1 MLQLVLV
8 GTALEATIFLFEVP
22 TGVVA
27 DTFSRKRSILLGLIL
42 TGAGLALI
50 GVFPRFETIV
60 LAQLIWGI
68 GFTFISGAQEAWI
81 ADEVGVENV
90 GPVYLRSAQVE
101 QLARLVAI
109 PLSIAM
115 AALVQ
120 LSLPILV
127 GGALFLPLALLLAL
141 TMPERGFKPAPA
153 EERASFAA
161 LGSTFLAG
169 GRLVRRTPLLMTVF
183 GIAAFLGM
191 ASEGFDRLWV
201 KHFYDNLGFPVLGA
215 LEPVVWFGVIRMG
228 SAVLGIGAIELV
240 RRRIDTTNH
249 AVVSHSL
256 FAITALQVVSMV
268 IFALAGGFMIGM
280 LAFWSAVVLSR
291 AYDPLYLAWINQH
304 VDTRVRA
311 TVISMSSQVDSV
323 GQIAGGPVLGL
334 VGTLASLRAALLGA
348 GVVLAPALL
357 LYTRAFGQGVEK
369 ATEESEPASADD

>member
-1 MLQLVLV
+1 
-8 GTALEATIFLFEVP
+8 
-22 TGVVA
+22 
-27 DTFSRKRSILLGLIL
+27 
-42 TGAGLALI
+42 
-50 GVFPRFETIV
+50 
-60 LAQLIWGI
+60 
-68 GFTFISGAQEAWI
+68 
-81 ADEVGVENV
+81 
-90 GPVYLRSAQVE
+90 
-101 QLARLVAI
+101 
-109 PLSIAM
+109 
-115 AALVQ
+115 
-120 LSLPILV
+120 
-127 GGALFLPLALLLAL
+127 
-141 TMPERGFKPAPA
+141 
-153 EERASFAA
+153 
-161 LGSTFLAG
+161 
-169 GRLVRRTPLLMTVF
+169 
-183 GIAAFLGM
+183 M

-357 LYTRAFGQGVEK
+357 LYTRAFGQGAEK

>member
-1 MLQLVLV
+1 MRFPRHELSPVPVYLLLTGGYTFLFTIVISVNLVYQVQEARLNVLQLVLV

-153 EERASFAA
+153 EERASLSPLSSAWPA
-161 LGSTFLAG
+161 RASTASGSSTSMTTSGSPSSARWSQWSGSASSGWGRPCSASAPSSWCG
-169 GRLVRRTPLLMTVF
+169 GESTLRITPLSRT
-183 GIAAFLGM
+183 
-191 ASEGFDRLWV
+191 ASSRS
-201 KHFYDNLGFPVLGA
+201 
-215 LEPVVWFGVIRMG
+215 RRCRS
-228 SAVLGIGAIELV
+228 SAW
-240 RRRIDTTNH
+240 
-249 AVVSHSL
+249 SSL
-256 FAITALQVVSMV
+256 P
-268 IFALAGGFMIGM
+268 
-280 LAFWSAVVLSR
+280 SR
-291 AYDPLYLAWINQH
+291 A
-304 VDTRVRA
+304 
-311 TVISMSSQVDSV
+311 
-323 GQIAGGPVLGL
+323 
-334 VGTLASLRAALLGA
+334 AS
-348 GVVLAPALL
+348 
-357 LYTRAFGQGVEK
+357 
-369 ATEESEPASADD
+369 